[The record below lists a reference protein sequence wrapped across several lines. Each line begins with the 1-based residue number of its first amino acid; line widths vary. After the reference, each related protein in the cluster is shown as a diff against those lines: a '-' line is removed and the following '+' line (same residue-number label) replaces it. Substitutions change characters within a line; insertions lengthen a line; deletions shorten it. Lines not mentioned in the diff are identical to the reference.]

1 MLILTYLLLIQLVYG
16 VFYTKIINT
25 PICSNKLLKFHHIV
39 LLKKTPFMDNQTVY
53 YDMHAIDFL
62 PCGNLFEILLGRDVR
77 GKVRI
82 FYFYKCVASDIHKT
96 IIQQG
101 HIYQK
106 KNVNPKLYIYQKN
119 VNPKLY
125 DKIKKWDLRFNLYNR
140 NCHHFSNFLLSLV

>member
-106 KNVNPKLYIYQKN
+106 NN